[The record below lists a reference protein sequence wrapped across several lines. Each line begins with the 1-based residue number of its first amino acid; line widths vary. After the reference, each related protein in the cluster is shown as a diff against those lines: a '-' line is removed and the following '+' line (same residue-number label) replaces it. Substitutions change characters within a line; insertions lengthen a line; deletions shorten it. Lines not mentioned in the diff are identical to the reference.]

1 MWVTHNLLNFF
12 ANLLLDF
19 SKQVIIFE
27 LVRASASY
35 MIENTTH
42 RLRIFNIIIRRKLL
56 SVMKILKISKVL
68 NI

>member
-27 LVRASASY
+27 LVRASSY

-42 RLRIFNIIIRRKLL
+42 CLRIFNIIIRRKLL

>member
-1 MWVTHNLLNFF
+1 MWVTRNLLNFF
-12 ANLLLDF
+12 AYLLLDF

-27 LVRASASY
+27 LVRASSY

-56 SVMKILKISKVL
+56 SVIKILKISKVL

>member
-1 MWVTHNLLNFF
+1 MWVTRNLLNFF
-12 ANLLLDF
+12 AYLLLDF

-27 LVRASASY
+27 LVCASSY

-56 SVMKILKISKVL
+56 SVIKILKISKVL